1 VQSELNVVIDAQI
14 SLSGSAGGVEQFIA
28 GLVHALGKL
37 DGTER
42 YTVVGPCEQ
51 PDWLRPL
58 LGPNQRIVSA
68 PRPPERL
75 RMIKRILGPLRLPL
89 RAVMGRVRQAARA
102 RREVWT
108 VPESSGFFESLGGE
122 VVHFPHQSFVR
133 SRLPTIYNPHDLQ
146 HRHLPGF
153 FSRGEV
159 ARREKLYQAG
169 CHHAQV
175 VATASRWSA
184 EDVERSYGVPRDRI
198 VIVPSGAST
207 ELYEAA
213 TQPTLTEV
221 MKRYRLPEV
230 FALYPAQTWP
240 HKNHL
245 GLIRALAFL
254 REAHGIALNVVCTGS
269 KNRFFRTVV
278 KETHE
283 RGVAKQLF
291 FPGYIP
297 GRDLRALYHLAQFLV
312 FPSFFE
318 GGGLPVVEALAEG
331 LPVACSTATSLPEIV
346 RDAALLFDPASPEAM
361 AEVLW
366 RMTTDVALL
375 EVLRRRGYEQA
386 ARFSWERMGRTFRA
400 LYRRVAGR
408 TLATEDRELLADS
421 RLPPRVGPGP
431 R

>member
-108 VPESSGFFESLGGE
+108 VPESS
-122 VVHFPHQSFVR
+122 
-133 SRLPTIYNPHDLQ
+133 
-146 HRHLPGF
+146 GF